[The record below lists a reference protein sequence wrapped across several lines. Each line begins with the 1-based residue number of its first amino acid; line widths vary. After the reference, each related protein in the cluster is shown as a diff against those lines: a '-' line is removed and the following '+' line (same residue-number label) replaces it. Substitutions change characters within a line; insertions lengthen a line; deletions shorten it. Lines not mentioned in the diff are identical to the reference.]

1 MDKITEEKIAAAA
14 KSFANGATLKEVRG
28 ITNDELEAVYSLGFG
43 YYTTGKFEGSAEALR
58 VPCPLR
64 PPEHEVLVRAR
75 RGSAGPEGLP
85 EGDCLVR
92 ILLVPRSREPEAAAA
107 RGGVLSRARRQG
119 ERGERD
125 NGARALLP
133 GEHGP
138 RTRIPRQGRRAPQGD
153 RRGRIQG
160 RRIVEQLKVEWV
172 KKVCNL
178 VPT

>member
-43 YYTTGKFEGSAEALR
+43 YYTTGKFEEAQKLFEF
-58 VPCPLR
+58 L
-64 PPEHEVLVRAR
+64 VLF
-75 RGSAGPEGLP
+75 
-85 EGDCLVR
+85 DH
-92 ILLVPRSREPEAAAA
+92 
-107 RGGVLSRARRQG
+107 LSTKYWFAL
-119 ERGERD
+119 
-125 NGARALLP
+125 GAVQQA
-133 GEHGP
+133 GP

>member
-43 YYTTGKFEGSAEALR
+43 YYTTGKFEEAQKLFEF
-58 VPCPLR
+58 L
-64 PPEHEVLVRAR
+64 VLFDHLSTKYWFALGAVQQA
-75 RGSAGPEGLP
+75 
-85 EGDCLVR
+85 R
-92 ILLVPRSREPEAAAA
+92 ILLVPRPREPEAAAA

-133 GEHGP
+133 GEYGP

-153 RRGRIQG
+153 RRGRIQD
-160 RRIVEQLKVEWV
+160 
-172 KKVCNL
+172 
-178 VPT
+178 